1 MLTTSMFNT
10 LETTWDQSARR
21 GWATLASFTMQAFAL
36 SLLAAISLIWVE
48 RPPQVRWIPIT
59 SPALFT
65 PHPDSP
71 VQPGHRAANPGAN
84 PHPGQIIAPITV
96 PTQIAQ
102 INDVNSVPEA
112 PELPTGCCGS
122 GGGHIEGLPDGTGSN
137 FTVVIPPRPAA
148 VKPLVISRLDEA
160 DLLHRVQPVYP
171 PIARMAKIQGPVEL
185 RAVISKAGTIE
196 NLAVVSG
203 HPMLVAAAREAVRQ
217 WRYRPYLLNGEPIE
231 VETDITVNFI
241 LSDR

>member
-10 LETTWDQSARR
+10 LETTWDHSTRR

-48 RPPQVRWIPIT
+48 RPPQVRWLELT

-65 PHPDSP
+65 PRGDTPA
-71 VQPGHRAANPGAN
+71 QPGHRAADPAAN
-84 PHPGQIIAPITV
+84 PHPGQITAFIVVRNQSPQIEYGNPV
-96 PTQIAQ
+96 P
-102 INDVNSVPEA
+102 VA
-112 PELPTGCCGS
+112 PEFPTVCCGS
-122 GGGHIEGLPDGTGSN
+122 GGGSRAGVPDGLGDGLP
-137 FTVVIPPRPAA
+137 VAVPPRPVAA
-148 VKPLVISRLDEA
+148 KPLVISHLAEA

-171 PIARMAKIQGPVEL
+171 TIARMAKIQGPVEL

-203 HPMLVAAAREAVRQ
+203 HPLLVASAREAVRQ

-231 VETDITVNFI
+231 VETNITVNFI
-241 LSDR
+241 LADR

>member
-1 MLTTSMFNT
+1 MLTTSMFGT
-10 LETTWDQSARR
+10 LETTWDHSARR

-36 SLLAAISLIWVE
+36 SSLAAISLIWVE
-48 RPPQVRWIPIT
+48 RPPQVHWLEIT

-65 PHPDSP
+65 PHGDTPA
-71 VQPGHRAANPGAN
+71 QTEHRAANHGAN
-84 PHPGQIIAPITV
+84 PNSGQITAPITV
-96 PTQIAQ
+96 PTQIAR
-102 INDVNSVPEA
+102 INDGNSDPVA

-122 GGGHIEGLPDGTGSN
+122 GGGPIEGLPVGTGGN
-137 FTVVIPPRPAA
+137 FTVAILPRPAA
-148 VKPLVISRLDEA
+148 AKPLVISHLAEA
-160 DLLHRVQPVYP
+160 NLLHRVQPVYP
-171 PIARMAKIQGPVEL
+171 TIARLGKIQGPVEL
-185 RAVISKAGTIE
+185 RAIISKAGTIE

-203 HPMLVAAAREAVRQ
+203 HPMLVVSAKDAVRQ

>member
-10 LETTWDQSARR
+10 LETTWDHSARR
-21 GWATLASFTMQAFAL
+21 GWATLESFTMQAFAL

-48 RPPQVRWIPIT
+48 RPPQVRWIQIT
-59 SPALFT
+59 TPAFFTPHTDSPAL
-65 PHPDSP
+65 
-71 VQPGHRAANPGAN
+71 PGHRTANPGAN

-96 PTQIAQ
+96 PTQILRV
-102 INDVNSVPEA
+102 NDGNSDPIA
-112 PELPTGCCGS
+112 PELPTVCCGT
-122 GGGHIEGLPDGTGSN
+122 GGGPIDGVIDGTGGN
-137 FTVVIPPRPAA
+137 FTVAIPPRPAA
-148 VKPLVISRLDEA
+148 VKPLIISHLAEA

-171 PIARMAKIQGPVEL
+171 TIARLGKIQGPVEL

-196 NLAVVSG
+196 NLAVVGG
-203 HPMLVAAAREAVRQ
+203 HPLLVASAIAAVRQ

-231 VETDITVNFI
+231 VETDITVNFV